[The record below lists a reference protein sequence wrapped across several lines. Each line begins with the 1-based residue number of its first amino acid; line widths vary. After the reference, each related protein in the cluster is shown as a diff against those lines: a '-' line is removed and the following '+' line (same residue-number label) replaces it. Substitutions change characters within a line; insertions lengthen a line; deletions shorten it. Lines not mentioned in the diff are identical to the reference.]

1 MIRKNEV
8 SIILIAYRS
17 EKKINEF
24 VKKVPK
30 QIKTIIIENSNNLK
44 LKKEIERK
52 YKNIKVYI
60 KKNDGVSSSIN
71 YAIKKI
77 KTKYLLQISPDIV
90 MDYKDIVKF
99 LKTAKKLKNKFAALG
114 PRFLD
119 VNKNSHKQINQKLQ
133 IGAIESIHGS
143 CMFINKSRYKEIG
156 GFDDKFFL
164 YFEETDYCLRG
175 KNKNLNSYQINSIK
189 VRQKGRTVNINNKK
203 ENKKLVNLLAWHFIW
218 SEFYYNKKKLGHL
231 LTIIYFFPLLIR
243 TVFKVL
249 LNKISKNNQN
259 LERYK
264 YRLKGLISAIKGQK
278 SYLRL

>member
-24 VKKVPK
+24 VKKIPK
-30 QIKTIIIENSNNLK
+30 QIKTIIIENSNDLK
-44 LKKEIERK
+44 LKKKIERK
-52 YKNIKVYI
+52 YKNIRVYI
-60 KKNDGVSSSIN
+60 KKNNGVSSSIN

-77 KTKYLLQISPDIV
+77 KTKYFLQISPDIV
-90 MDYKDIVKF
+90 MDYKDIDKF
-99 LKTAKKLKNKFAALG
+99 LKAAKKLKDCFAALG
-114 PRFLD
+114 PRFIN
-119 VNKNSHKQINQKLQ
+119 VNKKSHKQINQKLY
-133 IGAIESIHGS
+133 IGSIESIHGS
-143 CMFINKSRYKEIG
+143 CMFINKNRYKEIG

-164 YFEETDYCLRG
+164 YFEETDYCRRG
-175 KNKNLNSYQINSIK
+175 RNKNLKSYQINSIK
-189 VRQKGRTVNINNKK
+189 VKQKGRTVNINNKK

-218 SEFYYNKKKLGHL
+218 SEFYYNKKKIGHL

-243 TVFKVL
+243 TVFKII
-249 LNKISKNNQN
+249 LNEISKNNQKQ
-259 LERYK
+259 ERYK

>member
-1 MIRKNEV
+1 M
-8 SIILIAYRS
+8 
-17 EKKINEF
+17 
-24 VKKVPK
+24 
-30 QIKTIIIENSNNLK
+30 
-44 LKKEIERK
+44 
-52 YKNIKVYI
+52 
-60 KKNDGVSSSIN
+60 
-71 YAIKKI
+71 
-77 KTKYLLQISPDIV
+77 
-90 MDYKDIVKF
+90 
-99 LKTAKKLKNKFAALG
+99 
-114 PRFLD
+114 
-119 VNKNSHKQINQKLQ
+119 
-133 IGAIESIHGS
+133 
-143 CMFINKSRYKEIG
+143 
-156 GFDDKFFL
+156 
-164 YFEETDYCLRG
+164 
-175 KNKNLNSYQINSIK
+175 NSYQINSIK

>member
-1 MIRKNEV
+1 MIKKNEV